1 MFLRIYFFLFLFYG
15 CLLCPVILIAQANT
29 TQSKVKKKKA
39 PFSPS
44 PLFKDDEVL
53 HFKLVGKLNSLFND
67 RGDKNSSH
75 PILLQYKDKDSLVSI
90 HLMVKTRGYF
100 RRDKSMCKLPPLM
113 LNFLKENK
121 LKNTVFQKQNKL
133 KLVVPCQGDD
143 YVIREWL
150 VYKLYNLISPKSFK
164 ARLAQVEFEDSL
176 MKRKTETRYCF
187 LLEDEKEVAKR
198 NSAFVWDQTKV
209 TMTNTDKSEFKK
221 MAVFQFMIGNTDWS
235 VPFLQNIKLIK
246 TDTTKPAFTIPYD
259 FDHAGIVDAPYALP
273 AEELEMST
281 VQERRY
287 RGYCEA
293 DKTAFAEVF
302 ALFNSLK
309 TDIYNVY
316 TNCSL
321 LDAKYIKFVTRYLDD
336 FYKII
341 NNNKAIE
348 EEFGHPCR
356 QEQRIE
362 IKGLK
367 ER

>member
-1 MFLRIYFFLFLFYG
+1 MG
-15 CLLCPVILIAQANT
+15 LLSPILLAAQTKAPK
-29 TQSKVKKKKA
+29 SPKKKLA
-39 PFSPS
+39 PFTPG
-44 PLFKDDEVL
+44 PLFKSDEVL
-53 HFKLVGKLNSLFND
+53 QLKFTGKLNSLFND
-67 RGDKNSSH
+67 RGDNSASH

-100 RRDKSMCKLPPLM
+100 RRDKSMCKVPPLM

-133 KLVVPCQGDD
+133 KLVVPCQGDE

-150 VYKLYNLISPKSFK
+150 VYKLYDLISPRSFK

-176 MKRKTETRYCF
+176 GKRKTETRYCF
-187 LLEDEKEVAKR
+187 LLEDEKELAKR
-198 NSAFVWDQTKV
+198 NNGFLWDKTMV
-209 TMTNTDKSEFKK
+209 AMTNTDRTEFKK
-221 MAVFQFMIGNTDWS
+221 MAIFQFMIGNTDWS
-235 VPFLQNIKLIK
+235 VPYLQNIKLLK
-246 TDTTKPAFTIPYD
+246 TDSLKPPYTIPYD
-259 FDHAGIVDAPYALP
+259 FDHAGIVSTPYALP
-273 AEELEMST
+273 AEELEMSS

-287 RGYCEA
+287 RGFCEP
-293 DKTAFAEVF
+293 DKSAFKEAF

-309 TDIYNVY
+309 NDFYNVY
-316 TNCSL
+316 TNNSL

-341 NNNKAIE
+341 NSDKAIE